1 MNGFLVTS
9 LVILVAGVGLYQVQP
24 LLNRWIE
31 KLDRDIERMKQ
42 GH

>member
-9 LVILVAGVGLYQVQP
+9 LVILVAGVGLYQAQP